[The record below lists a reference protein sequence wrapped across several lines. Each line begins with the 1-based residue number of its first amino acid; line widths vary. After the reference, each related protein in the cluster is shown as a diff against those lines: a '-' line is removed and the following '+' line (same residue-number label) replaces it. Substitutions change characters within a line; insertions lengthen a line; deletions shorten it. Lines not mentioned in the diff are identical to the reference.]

1 VCRKGLIERGT
12 KLEQAFF
19 FRETQRKFERKKII
33 GGTAID
39 KVIVNLKT
47 KSKVSDFGLT
57 VERVA
62 NDNILLLR
70 VEEVDIILTQKKKS
84 WMDKARKR

>member
-1 VCRKGLIERGT
+1 MCRKELIERST
-12 KLEQAFF
+12 KLEQVFF

-39 KVIVNLKT
+39 KVIVNVKT

>member
-1 VCRKGLIERGT
+1 MCRKELIERST
-12 KLEQAFF
+12 KLEQVFF

-33 GGTAID
+33 DGTAID
-39 KVIVNLKT
+39 KVIVNVKT

>member
-1 VCRKGLIERGT
+1 MCRKELIERST
-12 KLEQAFF
+12 KLEQVFF

-33 GGTAID
+33 DGTAID
-39 KVIVNLKT
+39 KVIVNVKT

-70 VEEVDIILTQKKKS
+70 VEEVDNILTQKKKS
-84 WMDKARKR
+84 RMDKARKR